1 MISCEFCKS
10 KVESSTSLKYHQS
23 TNKYCLEKQYLEKQ
37 YRGELYTL
45 DIKIDKLTK
54 QLKEFI
60 ESFDIKDDSSPVYT
74 TFIDKQNNDFY
85 MTTCYR
91 RKIKKGSVIFRL

>member
-10 KVESSTSLKYHQS
+10 KVESSTSLKYHQY

-37 YRGELYTL
+37 CRDELYTL
-45 DIKIDKLTK
+45 DMKIYKITK

-60 ESFDIKDDSSPVYT
+60 ESFDIKEDSSIVYT

-85 MTTCYR
+85 TTTCYR
-91 RKIKKGSVIFRL
+91 RKIKRVVG